1 MGKIS
6 LYGSIVLLL
15 GAYFIA
21 LFVGV
26 GIKGIFTLIAF
37 IAGILGVL
45 YTFFRIVPEIWVLT
59 IISISSIAFLQY
71 VIQSWLFSISL
82 IVLLLVYVLFHV
94 QIGRAH
100 V

>member
-1 MGKIS
+1 MSMGKIS

-71 VIQSWLFSISL
+71 VIQSWLL
-82 IVLLLVYVLFHV
+82 ALV
-94 QIGRAH
+94 
-100 V
+100 